1 MDNSNKN
8 PEVEHDGAENIDDE
22 YINNTMKDVKWQPQ
36 HTKILVDWADKA
48 MCYRWL
54 HTKCTHKYTLANA
67 WFTIPVIIIST
78 LTGVGNFAQER
89 FPEDYRQAAVII
101 IGGFNILAGI
111 ITTIQQFLKI
121 TEQMEG
127 HRISGIHWGKFYRNI
142 KVELA
147 KSPDERINVGQMMKI
162 CKEEFDRL
170 MESSPD
176 IDEVVVKAF
185 KNSFKH
191 SSEYA
196 KISKPEICD
205 ELVSISKFTFDDK
218 DLALSKQDIEKY
230 KKKKILMSNIKKIEN
245 YKKTFLDVQGREASK
260 DEIIDHFDD
269 TMKVEDITEALNS
282 ISGNKDTRVN
292 VDQA

>member
-1 MDNSNKN
+1 MSSTTDNVNKEQN
-8 PEVEHDGAENIDDE
+8 DSDTLDDE

-89 FPEDYRQAAVII
+89 FPEDYRQAAVIV

-176 IDEVVVKAF
+176 IDEPIIKLF
-185 KNSFKH
+185 KNSFKN
-191 SSEYA
+191 SSEY
-196 KISKPEICD
+196 KSISKPEICD

-218 DLALSKQDIEKY
+218 DLALSKQDMEKY
-230 KKKKILMSNIKKIEN
+230 KKKKVLMANIKKIEN
-245 YKKTFLDVQGREASK
+245 YKKTFLDVQGRDASK

-269 TMKVEDITEALNS
+269 TMRESELNEALNS
-282 ISGNKDTRVN
+282 IDNKDTRVN
-292 VDQA
+292 VDQV

>member
-1 MDNSNKN
+1 MSIEDQNIEEEIND
-8 PEVEHDGAENIDDE
+8 EVI
-22 YINNTMKDVKWQPQ
+22 TKSMKDAKWQPQ
-36 HTKILVDWADKA
+36 HTKILIDWADKA

-89 FPEDYRQAAVII
+89 FPEDIRQIAVIT

-127 HRISGIHWGKFYRNI
+127 HRIAGIHWGKFYRNI
-142 KVELA
+142 KVELC
-147 KSPDERINVGQMMKI
+147 KSPEERINVVQMMKV

-176 IDEVVVKAF
+176 IDEEVIKIF
-185 KNSFKH
+185 KNNFK
-191 SSEYA
+191 SSEEFK

-205 ELVSISKFTFDDK
+205 ELVSMSKFTFDEK
-218 DLALSKQDIEKY
+218 DLALSRQEMERY
-230 KKKKILMSNIKKIEN
+230 RKKKTLMANTQKLTNYIKNFNE
-245 YKKTFLDVQGREASK
+245 VQGREPSR

-269 TMKVEDITEALNS
+269 ILSEDELNDVLNTYDSKKSDGIKINVEMASVVT
-282 ISGNKDTRVN
+282 
-292 VDQA
+292 